1 MRKFFE
7 LLYFGAYY
15 FEWMTDRMV
24 RRILRPIMRP
34 LYVLMMHILP
44 FAKRNLAKRGLTP
57 KQHVNDTMKLCDKLA
72 DSNYGHTLEWHIYPK
87 FTLLYTFAYF
97 DIMWI
102 LRMIFGSDWGI
113 IQINGANGGIILT
126 VIGALAMFSASR
138 MEATVGQDKIIKKYR
153 RKSKS
158 VHRKALALFLGCC
171 ALVLLGFYFLFLRR

>member
-1 MRKFFE
+1 M
-7 LLYFGAYY
+7 LYFGVYY
-15 FEWMTDRMV
+15 FVWKTNRMAGWQ
-24 RRILRPIMRP
+24 LKPIMRP
-34 LYVLMMHILP
+34 ALILLLQIP
-44 FAKRNLAKRGLTP
+44 YFKRNLAKRGLTP
-57 KQHVNDTMKLCDKLA
+57 KQHVNDVLTTCDELA
-72 DSNYGHTLEWHIYPK
+72 DSNYGHTFEWHIYP
-87 FTLLYTFAYF
+87 LLVSFYVFAYF

-138 MEATVGQDKIIKKYR
+138 MEATVGQDKTIKKYR

>member
-15 FEWMTDRMV
+15 FVWMKGRMA
-24 RRILRPIMRP
+24 RRLVYPFMRP
-34 LYVLMMHILP
+34 LLILMLSILP
-44 FAKRNLAKRGLTP
+44 RPKNNPVTRGLTP
-57 KQHVNDTMKLCDKLA
+57 KQHVDNTIKLCDSLGE
-72 DSNYGHTLEWHIYPK
+72 SNYGHMFEWQIYPMLVS
-87 FTLLYTFAYF
+87 FYVFAYF

-138 MEATVGQDKIIKKYR
+138 MEATVGQDKTIKKYR

-171 ALVLLGFYFLFLRR
+171 VLVLLGFYFLFLKR

>member
-1 MRKFFE
+1 MKKFFE

-15 FEWMTDRMV
+15 YVWIITRVV
-24 RRILRPIMRP
+24 RWQTMP
-34 LYVLMMHILP
+34 LVRWLVIHMQYIIPHG
-44 FAKRNLAKRGLTP
+44 KERLAKKNLTP
-57 KQHVNDTMKLCDKLA
+57 EQHAENTVQLCEKLSE
-72 DSNYGHTLEWHIYPK
+72 SNYGHMFEWHIRPMLISY
-87 FTLLYTFAYF
+87 YTFVYF

-102 LRMIFGSDWGI
+102 LRIIFGNDWGI
-113 IQINGANGGIILT
+113 IRINSANGGIIFT

-138 MEATVGQDKIIKKYR
+138 MESTVGQDKTIMKYR

>member
-15 FEWMTDRMV
+15 FVWMKE
-24 RRILRPIMRP
+24 RIVGKLVNPVMSYLLIGISYM
-34 LYVLMMHILP
+34 LP
-44 FAKRNLAKRGLTP
+44 CVKRNLAKRGLTP
-57 KQHVNDTMKLCDKLA
+57 KQHVDNTIKLCDSLGE
-72 DSNYGHTLEWHIYPK
+72 SNYGHMFEWQIYPMLVS
-87 FTLLYTFAYF
+87 FYVFAYF

-138 MEATVGQDKIIKKYR
+138 MEATVGQDKTIKKYR

-158 VHRKALALFLGCC
+158 VYRKALALLLGCC

>member
-7 LLYFGAYY
+7 LIYFGAYY
-15 FEWMTDRMV
+15 FVWMFDRMV
-24 RRILRPIMRP
+24 GRHLKPVMYPIL
-34 LYVLMMHILP
+34 VLFLQIP
-44 FAKRNLAKRGLTP
+44 YFKRNLAKRGLTP
-57 KQHVNDTMKLCDKLA
+57 RQHVDATLKLCDKLA
-72 DSNYGHTLEWHIYPK
+72 DSNYGHIFEWHIYPMLTS
-87 FTLLYTFAYF
+87 FYVFVYF

-102 LRMIFGSDWGI
+102 LRIIFGNDWGI
-113 IQINGANGGIILT
+113 IRINSANGGIIFT

-138 MEATVGQDKIIKKYR
+138 MESTVGQDKTIMKYR

>member
-1 MRKFFE
+1 MAGWQLK
-7 LLYFGAYY
+7 
-15 FEWMTDRMV
+15 
-24 RRILRPIMRP
+24 PIMRP
-34 LYVLMMHILP
+34 ALTLLLQIPY
-44 FAKRNLAKRGLTP
+44 FKRNLAKRGLTP
-57 KQHVNDTMKLCDKLA
+57 KQHVNDVLTTCDKLA

-138 MEATVGQDKIIKKYR
+138 MEATVGQDKTIKKYR

-171 ALVLLGFYFLFLRR
+171 ALVLLGFYFLFLKR

>member
-1 MRKFFE
+1 MRNFLE

-15 FEWMTDRMV
+15 FVWMITRSV
-24 RRILRPIMRP
+24 RCQTMP
-34 LYVLMMHILP
+34 LVRWLVIKMQYVIPHGKERLS
-44 FAKRNLAKRGLTP
+44 KKGLTP
-57 KQHVNDTMKLCDKLA
+57 EQNAENTIQLCEKL
-72 DSNYGHTLEWHIYPK
+72 SETNYGHTFEWHIYPMLVS
-87 FTLLYTFAYF
+87 FYVFAYF

-126 VIGALAMFSASR
+126 VIGALAMFSVSR
-138 MEATVGQDKIIKKYR
+138 MEATVGQDKTIKKYR

-171 ALVLLGFYFLFLRR
+171 ALVLLGFYFLFLKR

>member
-15 FEWMTDRMV
+15 FVWKTNRMV
-24 RRILRPIMRP
+24 GWQLKPIMRP
-34 LYVLMMHILP
+34 ALILLLQIP
-44 FAKRNLAKRGLTP
+44 YFRRNLAKRGLTP
-57 KQHVNDTMKLCDKLA
+57 KQHVDDTMKLCDKLA
-72 DSNYGHTLEWHIYPK
+72 DANCGHMFEWHIGYM
-87 FTLLYTFAYF
+87 FILFYVFVYF

-113 IQINGANGGIILT
+113 IQINGANAGIIMG
-126 VIGALAMFSASR
+126 VILVLAGISASR
-138 MEATVGQDKIIKKYR
+138 MEATVGQDKTIKKYR

-171 ALVLLGFYFLFLRR
+171 ALVLLGFYFLFLKR